1 MSKENSQYHI
11 DKQLARRAF
20 DKAADTYDAVAALQN
35 EIGDRL
41 VERLDYIRLQP
52 RRILDLGAGTGLF
65 TAALLKRYRKADVVA
80 LDIAERMLQRVQA
93 RGGWFRKPQCVCAD
107 AETLPFAD
115 DSFDFIFSNLMLQWC
130 TDLESTLAELRR
142 VLAPGGLLMFTTF
155 GPDTLME
162 LRASW
167 EAVDGYTHVNA
178 FIDMHDV
185 GDALVTTQWA
195 EPVMDSE
202 RITVT
207 YRKLPVLMQDLK
219 HIGAHN
225 VTAGRPRGLTGKRH
239 MQQLGDAYERF
250 REDGVLP
257 ASYEVI
263 YGHAWSPVNKYA
275 VAAGNEV
282 PLASLQMPGSFS
294 GHEPDHEPDHE

>member
-1 MSKENSQYHI
+1 MTDKNTI
-11 DKQLARRAF
+11 DKLQARRAF
-20 DKAADTYDAVAALQN
+20 NRAATTYDAVAELQY

-41 VERLDYIRLQP
+41 IERLDYVRLQP
-52 RRILDLGAGTGLF
+52 ARILDLGAGTGF
-65 TAALLKRYRKADVVA
+65 FSAALLKRYRKADIVA
-80 LDIAERMLQRVQA
+80 LDVAENMLRQVQG
-93 RGGWFRKPQCVCAD
+93 RGGWFRKPRCVCAD

-115 DSFDFIFSNLMLQWC
+115 DSFQLIFSNLMLQWSV
-130 TDLESTLAELRR
+130 DLEQTFMELRR

-167 EAVDGYTHVNA
+167 EKVDGFTHVNT

-185 GDALVTTQWA
+185 GDSLLSTRWA

-207 YRKLPVLMQDLK
+207 YRQLGTLMQDLK
-219 HIGAHN
+219 QIGAHN
-225 VTAGRPRGLTGKRH
+225 VTHGRPAGLTGRQR
-239 MQQLGDAYERF
+239 MQQLAEAYEAF

-257 ASYEVI
+257 ASYEVV
-263 YGHAWSPVNKYA
+263 YGHAWSPVNKQSADA
-275 VAAGNEV
+275 VGNEV
-282 PLASLQMPGSFS
+282 PLASLQRPAS
-294 GHEPDHEPDHE
+294 D

>member
-1 MSKENSQYHI
+1 MTEQNNQYRI

-20 DKAADTYDAVAALQN
+20 DRAADTYDGVAELQC

-41 VERLDYIRLQP
+41 IERLDYIRQQP
-52 RRILDLGAGTGLF
+52 RRILDLGAGTGFF

-80 LDIAERMLQRVQA
+80 LDIAERMLQRVQG
-93 RGGWFRKPQCVCAD
+93 RGGWFRRPRCVCAD
-107 AETLPFAD
+107 AESLPFAD

-130 TDLESTLAELRR
+130 GDLQATLTELRR

-178 FIDMHDV
+178 FVDMHDV
-185 GDALVTTQWA
+185 GDALLATQWA

-207 YRKLPVLMQDLK
+207 YRALRTLMQDLK

-225 VTAGRPRGLTGKRH
+225 VTAGRARGLTGKQH
-239 MQQLGDAYERF
+239 MQQLAEAYERF

-257 ASYEVI
+257 ASYEVV
-263 YGHAWSPVNKYA
+263 YGHAWSPVNKHA
-275 VAAGNEV
+275 AAGNEV
-282 PLASLQMPGSFS
+282 SLASLQSS
-294 GHEPDHEPDHE
+294 GPATGHD

>member
-1 MSKENSQYHI
+1 MSEKNSQYDI
-11 DKQLARRAF
+11 DKQQARRAF
-20 DKAADTYDAVAALQN
+20 NRAADTYDAAAELQN

-41 VERLDYIRLQP
+41 VERLDFIRLQP
-52 RRILDLGAGTGLF
+52 RRILDLGSGTGLF
-65 TAALLKRYRKADVVA
+65 AAALLKRYRKADVIA
-80 LDIAERMLQRVQA
+80 LDIAERMLSRVQA

-115 DSFDFIFSNLMLQWC
+115 DSFDFVFSNLMLQWC

-167 EAVDGYTHVNA
+167 EAVDGYTHVNT

-207 YRKLPVLMQDLK
+207 YRALPALMQDLK
-219 HIGAHN
+219 RIGAHN
-225 VTAGRPRGLTGKRH
+225 VTGGRLRGLTGKHH
-239 MQQLGDAYERF
+239 MQQLGEAYERF
-250 REDGVLP
+250 RSDGVLP
-257 ASYEVI
+257 ASYEVV
-263 YGHAWSPVNKYA
+263 YGHAWSPVNKHA
-275 VAAGNEV
+275 LSTGTEV
-282 PLASLQMPGSFS
+282 PLASLQPAGSA
-294 GHEPDHEPDHE
+294 PNND